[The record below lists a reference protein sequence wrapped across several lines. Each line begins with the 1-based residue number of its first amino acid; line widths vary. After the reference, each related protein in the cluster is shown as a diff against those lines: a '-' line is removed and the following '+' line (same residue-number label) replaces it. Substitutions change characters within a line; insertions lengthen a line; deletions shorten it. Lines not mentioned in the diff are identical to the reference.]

1 MTRHIKSVYA
11 LRAVG
16 SAVIAAIAGS
26 VSAEPLTSPA
36 QLSAGNAR
44 LTFEANALGPAGVIV
59 AVGCTRFSSPQGMSI
74 VDLSSQPYS
83 GPLVGVHG
91 LHPLPGAIGSG
102 VYINTSMVFDPP
114 VSEVGLGWWDCNV
127 PGAVLRVY
135 DVNSVLLEEIAVP
148 TTPAGGGGASF
159 VGIRRPTAQIALAI
173 CFPGSAAD
181 TYVIDNV
188 SYGPYCAA
196 NCDCSSALPSLS
208 ANDFQCFL
216 NKYASGDPYA
226 NCDGSS
232 NVPLL
237 TANDFQCFL
246 NQFAGGCT

>member
-1 MTRHIKSVYA
+1 MTRQIKSIDA
-11 LRAVG
+11 LRAVCLTLAG
-16 SAVIAAIAGS
+16 IAGS
-26 VSAEPLTSPA
+26 ACAEPLTSPS
-36 QLSAGNAR
+36 QLSAGNA
-44 LTFEANALGPAGVIV
+44 LVTFEAYALGPVGVV
-59 AVGCTRFSSPQGMSI
+59 LQVGCQRFSCPQGMSI
-74 VDLSSQPYS
+74 VDLSTQPYS
-83 GPLVGVHG
+83 GPLVGGHA

-102 VYINTSMVFDPP
+102 VYINTSIVFDPP
-114 VSEVGLGWWDCNV
+114 VSEVGLGWWDCNT

-135 DVNSVLLEEIAVP
+135 DSGGAFLEEIAVP

-188 SYGPYCAA
+188 SFGPNCAA
-196 NCDCSSALPSLS
+196 NCDCSNSAPILT

-216 NKYASGDPYA
+216 NKFASADPYA

-232 NVPLL
+232 TVPLL

-246 NQFAGGCT
+246 NQYAAGCT